1 MQDTLSVVI
10 PCFNEEQTIA
20 EVISTVLKQPSVGQV
35 IIIDDNSSDNSL
47 LEILKFSKNTKVEV
61 LQNEINMGKGY
72 SVSRGLQLIR
82 CKYVI
87 IQDADLEYDPR
98 EYRKILKPMVDGLA
112 DVVYGSRFI
121 GSEMHRVNY
130 FWHKVGNRFLTTL
143 SNMFSNL
150 SLSDMETCYKAFTSD
165 VAKKISLKEKR
176 FGLEPELTAKFA
188 KLNLKVYEV
197 SISYRG
203 RTYSEGKKITWRD
216 GFSAIRCIFKY
227 NLSNRN

>member
-1 MQDTLSVVI
+1 MRNTLSVVI

-20 EVISTVLKQPSVGQV
+20 EVISTVLDQPIVGQV
-35 IIIDDNSSDNSL
+35 IVIDDDSNDNSY
-47 LEILKFSKNTKVEV
+47 LEISKFSKNSKVEV
-61 LQNEINMGKGY
+61 LQNKTNMGKGY
-72 SVSRGLQLIR
+72 SVSRGLKLIR
-82 CKYVI
+82 CEYVI
-87 IQDADLEYDPR
+87 IQDADLEYDPS
-98 EYRKILKPMVDGLA
+98 EYSKILKPMVDGLA

-165 VAKKISLKEKR
+165 VAKMISLKEKR

-188 KLNLKVYEV
+188 KLNCKVYEV

-203 RTYSEGKKITWRD
+203 RTYSEGKKITWKD

-227 NLSNRN
+227 NLFNR

>member
-35 IIIDDNSSDNSL
+35 IIIDDNSSDSSL
-47 LEILKFSKNTKVEV
+47 LEILKFSKNGKVEV
-61 LQNEINMGKGY
+61 LQNKINMGKGY

-203 RTYSEGKKITWRD
+203 RTYSEGKKITWKD

-227 NLSNRN
+227 NLFNRN

>member
-1 MQDTLSVVI
+1 MHNTLSVVI

-20 EVISTVLKQPSVGQV
+20 EVVSTVLKQPTVGQV
-35 IIIDDNSSDNSL
+35 IIIDDNSSDSSL
-47 LEILKFSKNTKVEV
+47 IEILKFSNNRKVEI
-61 LQNEINMGKGY
+61 LKNKINMGKGY

-87 IQDADLEYDPR
+87 IQDADLEYDPS
-98 EYRKILKPMVDGLA
+98 EYKKILKPMVDGLA

-188 KLNLKVYEV
+188 ALNCKVYEV

-203 RTYSEGKKITWRD
+203 RTYSEGKKITWKD

-227 NLSNRN
+227 NLFSRH